1 MTRRRRGAGARDRR
15 RESVPVLGP
24 DQGATRGA
32 EEAVTPGFGAEAQAD
47 MAAVTVRADGR

>member
-1 MTRRRRGAGARDRR
+1 VTRRRRGAGARDRR